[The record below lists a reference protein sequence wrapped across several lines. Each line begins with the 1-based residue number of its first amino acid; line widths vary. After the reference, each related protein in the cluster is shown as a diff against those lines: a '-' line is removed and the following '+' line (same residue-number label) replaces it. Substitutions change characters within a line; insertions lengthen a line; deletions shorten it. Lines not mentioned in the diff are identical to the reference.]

1 MNQIQEIFQSIFS
14 DVQANIDDSQV
25 LMQKIIFSIIAVFV
39 WYWIT
44 HQLNKFFV
52 RKIDDAKIENVV
64 INTSNSIFVVLF
76 LILFSTIWMSVA
88 DSVVLFLLLIGTL
101 ALLSVKGLFSNI
113 VVWTMLLR
121 KKYFKVYDR
130 IEIDGN
136 KGIVTKITPFYF
148 QMMELANWFE
158 AESPTGRV
166 IRIPNQ
172 LLLKAPLFN
181 YNGLLKINWKEVEYT
196 IRPDSDWEKAE
207 QILTEITDVYVHKLI
222 DERFADKKEELK
234 HKMDLFDGK
243 VDPVNIVDVTPVGIV
258 MKVRFPV
265 YYTEGTATKTV
276 LNKQVLRRF
285 RDESGIELVG
295 TKLHITDDKVR

>member
-166 IRIPNQ
+166 IRMPNQ

-265 YYTEGTATKTV
+265 YYTEGTATKTM

-285 RDESGIELVG
+285 RDEPEIELVG
-295 TKLHITDDKVR
+295 TKLHITDDKV